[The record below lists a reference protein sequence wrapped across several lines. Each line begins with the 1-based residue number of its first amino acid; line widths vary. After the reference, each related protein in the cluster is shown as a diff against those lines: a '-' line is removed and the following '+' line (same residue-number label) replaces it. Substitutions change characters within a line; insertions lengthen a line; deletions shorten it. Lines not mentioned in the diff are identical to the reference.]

1 MAELTG
7 CGLAQAVR
15 MASRTPARALDR
27 ADLGEIAPG
36 KRASLSLFDA
46 DFSPQDVVI
55 DGKPVA

>member
-1 MAELTG
+1 
-7 CGLAQAVR
+7 